1 VANWLQGLQV
11 PDRGQDPVGI
21 VIEIA
26 NALVALVAEKPPNTA
41 PARLA
46 ARAAGSIVINSK
58 PLASRINFS
67 ADCTLAALKPKHLL
81 VLLDGHVEYGL
92 EVILLPV
99 VLHGSPL
106 GLPSLG

>member
-1 VANWLQGLQV
+1 
-11 PDRGQDPVGI
+11 
-21 VIEIA
+21 
-26 NALVALVAEKPPNTA
+26 
-41 PARLA
+41 
-46 ARAAGSIVINSK
+46 
-58 PLASRINFS
+58 
-67 ADCTLAALKPKHLL
+67 LKPKHLL